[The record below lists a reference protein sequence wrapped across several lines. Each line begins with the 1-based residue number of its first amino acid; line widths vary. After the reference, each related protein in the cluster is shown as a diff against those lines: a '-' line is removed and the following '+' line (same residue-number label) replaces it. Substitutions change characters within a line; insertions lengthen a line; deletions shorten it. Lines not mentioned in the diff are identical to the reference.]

1 MSQSLIQNLSRETEL
16 VREFSAVLGEER
28 KLLKTGDYHALAAA
42 LDRKVELAGLL
53 GALTT
58 AREAQMGAL
67 GIRVAAGGQL
77 VGRHIDP
84 GTETAWRSLLLAART
99 ARDGNE
105 LNAAVVEALRG
116 YTDEAIQ
123 VLRQRGDTATV
134 YGRDGRTQTGPQ
146 GVSLANG

>member
-1 MSQSLIQNLSRETEL
+1 MNSGM
-16 VREFSAVLGEER
+16 V
-28 KLLKTGDYHALAAA
+28 
-42 LDRKVELAGLL
+42 
-53 GALTT
+53 
-58 AREAQMGAL
+58 
-67 GIRVAAGGQL
+67 RVA
-77 VGRHIDP
+77 P
-84 GTETAWRSLLLAART
+84 ART

-105 LNAAVVEALRG
+105 LNAAVVDALRG

>member
-1 MSQSLIQNLSRETEL
+1 MSQSLIQNLGRETEL

-28 KLLKTGDYHALAAA
+28 KLLKTGDYQALAAA
-42 LDRKVELAGLL
+42 LERKVELAGLL

-67 GIRVAAGGQL
+67 GIRIAAGGQL
-77 VGRHIDP
+77 VGRHVDP
-84 GTETAWRSLLLAART
+84 GTEAAWRSLVLAART
-99 ARDGNE
+99 ARDANE
-105 LNAAVVEALRG
+105 FNGAVVEALRG

-146 GVSLANG
+146 GVSLASG